1 MREGDKLSEQFVVI
15 VTGAA
20 SGIGKAVALGFA
32 KSGYQVFLTDI
43 DQPALKKVVEVEF
56 SNCNVGYHCGDVSLK
71 DDVKQGLT
79 KCISMFGRVDVL
91 VADAAIMVKQSFLDL
106 TEEQWDRCIDINLKG
121 VFLWGQSV
129 AKWMVDNRRTGRI
142 INISCMRS
150 QLATSDIAPYVV
162 SKSGI
167 AALTKAMGI
176 ELAPYGI
183 NVNAIAPGRTI
194 TEGAAPFYRDVD
206 RRKKIEA
213 LVPLG
218 RLAEPEEIAD
228 ISLFLASEKAKYM
241 VGTVI
246 PVDGGYTIYKE

>member
-1 MREGDKLSEQFVVI
+1 LSKQFAVI

-32 KSGYQVFLTDI
+32 RSGYQVFLTDI
-43 DQPALKKVVEVEF
+43 NQAALKKVVEIEF
-56 SNCNVGYHCGDVSLK
+56 SNYEVGFHCGDVSLNN
-71 DDVKQGLT
+71 DVKQGLS
-79 KCISMFGRVDVL
+79 KCISMFGQVDVL
-91 VADAAIMVKQSFLDL
+91 VANAAIIEKESFLDL
-106 TEEQWDRCIDINLKG
+106 TEEQWDRAIDINLKG

-129 AKWMVDNRRTGRI
+129 AKWMIENRRPGKI
-142 INISCMRS
+142 INISCMRT
-150 QLATSDIAPYVV
+150 QLATSGMAPYIV

-183 NVNAIAPGRTI
+183 NVNAIAPGRTL
-194 TEGAAPFYRDVD
+194 TEGAAPFYSDAN

-228 ISLFLASEKAKYM
+228 ISLFLASEKARYM